1 MPVRST
7 TQTSWWSPAQS
18 RAAKWACSVQ
28 FVFIWR
34 AARIGADR
42 CGPGELIQEPSW
54 GAVLSAFSAAVIAGV
69 GDLRQTLEGLVQ
81 KGRGARATE
90 VRPPAFCP
98 AAELFTSSGGAVFPD
113 RFPRWRITPESVSVQ
128 SGRGSDVDL
137 PKSSTLGAFPSAS
150 ETPVTTTLTTDEQVS
165 SARKQTAR
173 SSID

>member
-128 SGRGSDVDL
+128 TLSRLRNRVPCACASCSL
-137 PKSSTLGAFPSAS
+137 QPKHTRLSALLL
-150 ETPVTTTLTTDEQVS
+150 E
-165 SARKQTAR
+165 SAVAR
-173 SSID
+173 PRRS